1 MQIAETPLMSWSH
14 SLSGK
19 GIALVWLATGE
30 IQLRETWPAPGAPTP
45 ELFPGTPEGLDAARA
60 IARARAELI
69 LMG

>member
-1 MQIAETPLMSWSH
+1 MNAQVTLMSWSH
-14 SLSGK
+14 TASGK
-19 GIALVWLATGE
+19 GISLEWLTTGE

-45 ELFPGTPEGLDAARA
+45 ELFPGTPKGLDRARA